1 MKAQQVNMDN
11 ISNNL
16 ANVNTTGF
24 KKGDVQ
30 FQDLLYDNLRRP
42 GMVAANGSVLPS
54 GIQVGV
60 GAKVSSIQTNFS
72 QGNLQETGNPLDL
85 ALSSD
90 SFFAVTLSTGETV
103 YTRDGAFRVTPDGTL
118 VNADGLQIRFSSGNG
133 KINNPALTTVTDT
146 GSVLVTGQDGNSSE
160 VGKLDLKRFLNPA
173 GLEKIGRNLYRATEA
188 SGAPQNV
195 DANASHVV
203 SGFLETSNVQ
213 IADEMVKMIIAQR
226 TYEMN
231 SKSIQTSDDMLG
243 IAANLK
249 R

>member
-1 MKAQQVNMDN
+1 
-11 ISNNL
+11 
-16 ANVNTTGF
+16 
-24 KKGDVQ
+24 
-30 FQDLLYDNLRRP
+30 
-42 GMVAANGSVLPS
+42 
-54 GIQVGV
+54 
-60 GAKVSSIQTNFS
+60 
-72 QGNLQETGNPLDL
+72 LDL

-103 YTRDGAFRVTPDGTL
+103 YTRDGAFRVTPDGKL
-118 VNADGLQIRFSSGNG
+118 VNTDGLQIRFSSGGGN
-133 KINNPALTTVTDT
+133 ITNPALTTVTDT
-146 GSVLVTGQDGNSSE
+146 GSVLVTGQNGNASE
-160 VGKLDLKRFLNPA
+160 VGKLELKRFLNPA

-195 DANASHVV
+195 DTNASHVV